1 MRLFLE
7 VSFLFTN
14 FAAAYCIFYMSD
26 MPENPISN
34 ATTLGVDDAVGVSDA
49 EDSAS
54 EIASE
59 QRFWYVAVVN
69 RNSEKLIREKLLQ
82 QGYDAY
88 VASQM
93 EDHVWANGRKKKIEH
108 VLISAK
114 IFIRLTEPERRE
126 VVHLPYIN
134 YFLTD
139 KAMATNAFGVHPMAV
154 IPDREMQMLRFMLC
168 NADSPVD
175 FVSTQFR
182 TGDRIRI
189 VRGALKGFEGE
200 VTRLSGET
208 YVFAR
213 LSVLGSA
220 MTRVLPQDIEV
231 I

>member
-1 MRLFLE
+1 
-7 VSFLFTN
+7 
-14 FAAAYCIFYMSD
+14 MSATS
-26 MPENPISN
+26 ENPISG
-34 ATTLGVDDAVGVSDA
+34 TTAHGVDDAVGVSD
-49 EDSAS
+49 DS
-54 EIASE
+54 EE
-59 QRFWYVAVVN
+59 LFWYVAVVN

-82 QGYDAY
+82 KGYEAY

-93 EDHVWANGRKKKIEH
+93 EDHVWANGRKKKVEH
-108 VLISAK
+108 VLISAR
-114 IFIRLTEPERRE
+114 IFIRLTEEERRE
-126 VVHLPYIN
+126 VVHLPYIS

-139 KAMATNAFGVHPMAV
+139 KARSTNEFGVHPLAV

-182 TGDRIRI
+182 AGDRIRI

-200 VTRLSGET
+200 VTRISGET
-208 YVFAR
+208 YVFVR

-220 MTRVLPQDIEV
+220 LTRALPQDIEV

>member
-1 MRLFLE
+1 
-7 VSFLFTN
+7 
-14 FAAAYCIFYMSD
+14 MSD
-26 MPENPISN
+26 LSENPNSC
-34 ATTLGVDDAVGVSDA
+34 ATARGVDDAVGVSESDS
-49 EDSAS
+49 SAS

-69 RNSEKLIREKLLQ
+69 RNSEKLIREKLLLK
-82 QGYDAY
+82 GFEAY

-93 EDHVWANGRKKKIEH
+93 EDHVWKNGRKKKIEH
-108 VLISAK
+108 VLIPAK
-114 IFIRLTEPERRE
+114 IFIRLTEQERLE
-126 VVHLPYIN
+126 VVHLPYIS

-139 KAMATNAFGVHPMAV
+139 KAMATNAFGVHPLAV

-182 TGDRIRI
+182 AGDRIRI

-200 VTRLSGET
+200 VARITGET
-208 YVFAR
+208 YVFIR

-220 MTRVLPQDIEV
+220 LTRVSPQDIEV
-231 I
+231 V

>member
-1 MRLFLE
+1 
-7 VSFLFTN
+7 
-14 FAAAYCIFYMSD
+14 MSD
-26 MPENPISN
+26 LSENPNSC
-34 ATTLGVDDAVGVSDA
+34 ATARGVDDAVGVSESDS
-49 EDSAS
+49 SAS

-69 RNSEKLIREKLLQ
+69 RNSEKLIREKLLLK
-82 QGYDAY
+82 GFEAY

-93 EDHVWANGRKKKIEH
+93 EDHIWKNGRKKKIEH
-108 VLISAK
+108 VLIPAK
-114 IFIRLTEPERRE
+114 IFIRLTEQERLE
-126 VVHLPYIN
+126 VVHLPYIS

-139 KAMATNAFGVHPMAV
+139 KAMATNAFGVHPLAV

-182 TGDRIRI
+182 AGDRIRI

-200 VTRLSGET
+200 VARITGET
-208 YVFAR
+208 YVFIR

-220 MTRVLPQDIEV
+220 LTRVSPQDIEV
-231 I
+231 V